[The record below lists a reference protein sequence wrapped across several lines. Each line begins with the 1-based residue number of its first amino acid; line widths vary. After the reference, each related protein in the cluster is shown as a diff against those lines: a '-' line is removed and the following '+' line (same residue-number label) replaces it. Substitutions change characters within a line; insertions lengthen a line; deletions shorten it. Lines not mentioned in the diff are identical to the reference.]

1 MGTHYRFDIV
11 SWHGRGESLSFG
23 FTQEQFREVSS
34 DLEVLAQMSPI
45 SHEEAD
51 STSSSLKELPKN
63 YSLYLPNGELVPMS
77 ERSIN
82 VILVAGFDRR
92 AYSVIE
98 IYKTPKS
105 SGRDDWLQ
113 RVRIFKPKDIQ
124 VLQS

>member
-77 ERSIN
+77 EYIKHLN
-82 VILVAGFDRR
+82 LLEEMIGFKGLG
-92 AYSVIE
+92 YLNQ
-98 IYKTPKS
+98 K
-105 SGRDDWLQ
+105 
-113 RVRIFKPKDIQ
+113 IFKFFSLNLYFYILIILPK
-124 VLQS
+124 